1 MDWLEDFWSKIV
13 SWSDELSASLYNAVV
28 EWVNAVVE
36 IWNGWMDALLHPADA
51 LPSVPQLRWVVDWL
65 SDIVDYTALMYML
78 VDYVAYAQV
87 VQQAL
92 VAQLTIVSIGL
103 GFRAWLVIRRIV
115 LVS

>member
-13 SWSDELSASLYNAVV
+13 GWWDQVLAGVHNGIV
-28 EWVNAVVE
+28 EWINSLVS
-36 IWNGWMDALLHPADA
+36 IWNGWMDALLHPAQAMPSNPA
-51 LPSVPQLRWVVDWL
+51 LRFVVDWL
-65 SDIVDYTALMYML
+65 GGMVDYTRLMYML
-78 VDYVAYAQV
+78 VDYVAYASI

-92 VAQLTIVSIGL
+92 TAQIGIVIVGL

>member
-13 SWSDELSASLYNAVV
+13 SWFDELLAGVHNGVIGWINSL
-28 EWVNAVVE
+28 VE
-36 IWNGWMDALLHPADA
+36 IWNGCMDALLHPARA
-51 LPSVPQLRWVVDWL
+51 MPSIPALRWIVDWL
-65 SDIVDYTALMYML
+65 GDIADYTRLMYML
-78 VDYVAYAQV
+78 VDYVAYASI

-92 VAQLTIVSIGL
+92 LAQLAIVVVGL

>member
-13 SWSDELSASLYNAVV
+13 GWLDELSAAVHNGII
-28 EWVNAVVE
+28 EWVNSLINV
-36 IWNGWMDALLHPADA
+36 WNGWMDSLLHPAQA
-51 LPSVPQLRWVVDWL
+51 MPSNPALRWIVDWL
-65 SDIVDYTALMYML
+65 GGIADYTRLMYML
-78 VDYVAYAQV
+78 VDYVAYAAI

-92 VAQLTIVSIGL
+92 TAQIGIVIVGL

>member
-13 SWSDELSASLYNAVV
+13 SWFDELSAGVHNGVIG
-28 EWVNAVVE
+28 WVNSLVE
-36 IWNGWMDALLHPADA
+36 IWNGWMDALLHPARA
-51 LPSVPQLRWVVDWL
+51 MPSSPQLRWIVDWL
-65 SDIVDYTALMYML
+65 GGMADYTRLMYML
-78 VDYVAYAQV
+78 VDYVAYASV

-92 VAQLTIVSIGL
+92 LAQLAIVAVGL

>member
-13 SWSDELSASLYNAVV
+13 GWWDHVSANVYNGIVAFVNSL
-28 EWVNAVVE
+28 VE
-36 IWNGWMDALLHPADA
+36 IWNGWMDSLLHPAQAMPSIPA
-51 LPSVPQLRWVVDWL
+51 LRFIVGWL
-65 SDIVDYTALMYML
+65 GGIVEYTRLMYML
-78 VDYVAYAQV
+78 VDYIAYASV

-92 VAQLTIVSIGL
+92 VAQLAIVAVGL

>member
-13 SWSDELSASLYNAVV
+13 GWWDHVSANVYNGIVAFINSL
-28 EWVNAVVE
+28 VE
-36 IWNGWMDALLHPADA
+36 IWNGWMDSLLHPAQAMPSIPA
-51 LPSVPQLRWVVDWL
+51 LRFIVDWL
-65 SDIVDYTALMYML
+65 GDIADYTRLMYML
-78 VDYVAYAQV
+78 VDYVAYASI

-92 VAQLTIVSIGL
+92 AAQIGIVIVGL